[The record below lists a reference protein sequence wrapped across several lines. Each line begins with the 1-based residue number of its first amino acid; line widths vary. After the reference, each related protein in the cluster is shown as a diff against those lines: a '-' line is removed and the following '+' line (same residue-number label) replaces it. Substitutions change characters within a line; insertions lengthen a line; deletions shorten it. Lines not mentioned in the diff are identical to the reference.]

1 MAELTI
7 NGSRKEL
14 DADTLADVVELLGL
28 GGRPVVAEVNGE
40 VVASEKW
47 AETQVESGMKIELVH
62 FVGGG

>member
-1 MAELTI
+1 MAELTV

-14 DADTLADVVELLGL
+14 DADTLSDVVELLGL
-28 GGRPVVAEVNGE
+28 NGRPVVAELNGE

-47 AETQVESGMKIELVH
+47 SETKVASGMTIELVH